1 MGKRGRYNIYEGHD
15 STRGA
20 VDKKRKNVVKK
31 FLTSEEISGN
41 ISRHS
46 REAGAIAP

>member
-1 MGKRGRYNIYEGHD
+1 MRVMTAHVEQLIKRE
-15 STRGA
+15 
-20 VDKKRKNVVKK
+20 KNVVKK